1 MFDEGAGHGSTRDGV
16 GLRELMSTIGS
27 QQTDP
32 LTLDELST
40 FAHDL
45 RTPLAAI
52 GGFVQLLEIGA
63 HGSVTAAQSAA
74 LERIR
79 VNQEK
84 AVALITEF
92 MENAERRLR
101 ERDLSNPDST
111 SDAARS

>member
-1 MFDEGAGHGSTRDGV
+1 M
-16 GLRELMSTIGS
+16 
-27 QQTDP
+27 DP
-32 LTLDELST
+32 LTLDELSA

-52 GGFVQLLEIGA
+52 GGFVQLMEIGA
-63 HGSVTAAQSAA
+63 HGSVSPAQSSA

-101 ERDLSNPDST
+101 DADASTPHST
-111 SDAARS
+111 SDADRS